1 MKSKRISLK
10 QREHLLGYSF
20 LSPWI
25 IGFLVFAIYPI
36 LYSLYLSLNEVKISA
51 EGMSLTY
58 IGFKNF
64 QRAFVFDRVMVL
76 DLVNFLKDAL
86 VMIIVI
92 NVFALIFA
100 LILNLNIKGRNF
112 FRTIFFLPV
121 VIVSG
126 PMINELVEQNILVL
140 PGIAD
145 FRVIEMFS
153 EIFGHRFGELI
164 VNIFSRLIYM
174 FWFSG
179 VQIIIFLAVLQKLDK
194 EIYEAAEIDG
204 ASPWESFWKLTL
216 PTLKPIFLINIIYTF
231 IMLATFSE
239 NKVIIDIKDA
249 IVDVHEGYGYASSL
263 AWIYFITLV
272 LVVLGIF
279 LIFSIRIK
287 QTHKISFYTE
297 GYIYN
302 KTRYQFKPNWINK
315 NRHAAK
321 AKKVILGRNGLDG
334 LLVRV
339 FIYLLIISVGFA
351 FFYPIIYL
359 VLKSFHNPQD
369 VLDPT
374 IGLIPTKLYFGNFKT
389 SIQVVGF
396 WNSLWDSLKISILPS
411 IAQVVASALIGY
423 GLSRFNFKG
432 KKVLIVL
439 ILFTFIIPPQILMI
453 PTVLFYKKIGIVNSV
468 FSIILPALF
477 GQGLK
482 SAIFIMI
489 FYQFF
494 NMIPKVLDEAA
505 EIDGASPF
513 KIFYRITLPLAL
525 PAIIVA
531 FLFSF
536 VWYWNETYLL
546 SFYMPEIKS
555 LPIQLSRFASSFRD
569 LFQPDSNVE
578 QVEDMINE
586 AIYMAGIL
594 ISMIP
599 LLLIYFVLQ
608 RWFVEGVDRTGIV
621 GE

>member
-1 MKSKRISLK
+1 MKKKMTLK
-10 QREHLLGYSF
+10 FRENMLGYSF

-25 IGFLVFAIYPI
+25 IGFIIFTIYPI
-36 LYSLYLSLNEVKISA
+36 IYSLYLSLNDVKATA
-51 EGMSLTY
+51 EGLKLSFL
-58 IGFKNF
+58 GFKNY
-64 QRAFVFDRVMVL
+64 QRAFVFDRVMIL
-76 DLVNFLKDAL
+76 DLGAFLKDAL
-86 VMIIVI
+86 IMIIVI

-100 LILNLNIKGRNF
+100 LILNLNIKGKNF

-126 PMINELVEQNILVL
+126 PVINELVKQNILVL
-140 PGIAD
+140 PGISD

-153 EIFGHRFGELI
+153 EIFGNKFGELI

-179 VQIIIFLAVLQKLDK
+179 VQIIIFLAVLQKLDR

-249 IVDVHEGYGYASSL
+249 IIDVDEGYGYASAL
-263 AWIYFITLV
+263 AWIYFVTLV

-279 LIFSIRIK
+279 LLFSVRVK
-287 QTHKISFYTE
+287 QSHKVSFYTE
-297 GYIYN
+297 GYVYN
-302 KTRYQFKPNWINK
+302 KTRYQFKPSWINK
-315 NRHAAK
+315 NKHAAK
-321 AKKVILGRNGLDG
+321 AKNILLGKHGLDG
-334 LLVRV
+334 LLVKI

-351 FFYPIIYL
+351 FAYPIIYL

-374 IGLIPTKLYFGNFKT
+374 VGLIPSKFYLDNFKT
-389 SIQVVGF
+389 SLKVLGF
-396 WNSLWDSLKISILPS
+396 WNSLKDSLIISVLPAT
-411 IAQVVASALIGY
+411 AQVISTAIIGY
-423 GLSRFNFKG
+423 GLSRYNFKG

-439 ILFTFIIPPQILMI
+439 VLFTFIIPPQILMI
-453 PTVLFYKKIGIVNSV
+453 PTVLFYKKIGIVDTV
-468 FSIILPALF
+468 LSIVLPALF
-477 GQGLK
+477 GQGIK

-513 KIFYRITLPLAL
+513 KIFYRITLPLAV
-525 PAIIVA
+525 PAIIVV

-546 SFYMPEIKS
+546 SFYMSDVKS
-555 LPIQLSRFASSFRD
+555 LPIQLSKFATSFRD
-569 LFQPDSNVE
+569 IFQPDTNVE

-594 ISMIP
+594 ISMVP
-599 LLLIYFVLQ
+599 LLLVYFVLQ
-608 RWFVEGVDRTGIV
+608 RWFVEGADRTGIA

>member
-1 MKSKRISLK
+1 MKKKMTLK
-10 QREHLLGYSF
+10 FRENMLGYSF

-25 IGFLVFAIYPI
+25 IGFIIFTIYPI
-36 LYSLYLSLNEVKISA
+36 IYSLYLSLNDVKATA
-51 EGMSLTY
+51 EGLKLSFL
-58 IGFKNF
+58 GFKNY
-64 QRAFVFDRVMVL
+64 QRAFVFDRVMIL
-76 DLVNFLKDAL
+76 DLGAFLKDAL
-86 VMIIVI
+86 IMIIVI

-100 LILNLNIKGRNF
+100 LILNLNIKGKNF
-112 FRTIFFLPV
+112 FRTLFFLPV

-126 PMINELVEQNILVL
+126 PVINELVKQNILVL
-140 PGIAD
+140 PGISD

-153 EIFGHRFGELI
+153 EIFGNKFGELI

-179 VQIIIFLAVLQKLDK
+179 VQIIIFLAVLQKLDR

-249 IVDVHEGYGYASSL
+249 IIDVDEGYGYASAL
-263 AWIYFITLV
+263 AWIYFVTLV

-279 LIFSIRIK
+279 LLFSVRVK
-287 QTHKISFYTE
+287 QSHKVSFYTE
-297 GYIYN
+297 GYVYN
-302 KTRYQFKPNWINK
+302 KTRYQFKPSWINK
-315 NRHAAK
+315 NKHAAK
-321 AKKVILGRNGLDG
+321 AKNILLGKHGLDG
-334 LLVRV
+334 LLVKI

-351 FFYPIIYL
+351 FAYPIIYL

-374 IGLIPTKLYFGNFKT
+374 VGLIPSKFYLDNFKT
-389 SIQVVGF
+389 SLKVLGF
-396 WNSLWDSLKISILPS
+396 WNSLKDSLIISVLPAT
-411 IAQVVASALIGY
+411 AQVISTAIIGY
-423 GLSRFNFKG
+423 GLSRYNFKG

-439 ILFTFIIPPQILMI
+439 VLFTFIIPPQILMI
-453 PTVLFYKKIGIVNSV
+453 PTVLFYKKIGIVDTV
-468 FSIILPALF
+468 LSIVLPALF
-477 GQGLK
+477 GQGIK

-513 KIFYRITLPLAL
+513 KIFYRITLPLAV
-525 PAIIVA
+525 PAIIVV

-546 SFYMPEIKS
+546 SFYMSDVKS
-555 LPIQLSRFASSFRD
+555 LPIQLSKFATSFRD
-569 LFQPDSNVE
+569 IFQPDTNVE

-594 ISMIP
+594 ISMVP
-599 LLLIYFVLQ
+599 LLLVYFVLQ
-608 RWFVEGVDRTGIV
+608 RWFVEGADRTGIA